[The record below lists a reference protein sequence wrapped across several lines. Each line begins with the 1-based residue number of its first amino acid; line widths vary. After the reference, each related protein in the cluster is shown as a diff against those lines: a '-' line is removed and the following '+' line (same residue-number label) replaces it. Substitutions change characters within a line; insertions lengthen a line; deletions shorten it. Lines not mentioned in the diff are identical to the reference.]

1 MVARQ
6 IRWWRTKRRFR
17 PLMADSLRCRAKS
30 GTKGLPSAVLRA
42 PRLTTLGETDFR
54 CVSDFGLGTAA
65 HNLRTGTTFEALLR
79 AHKGGPAPATW
90 PTRPHRE
97 FETYSFTAGEAFSFK
112 NSTPHF
118 RPDFARVFT
127 FSRFAPRRALR
138 CLRSHAPRS
147 VARRAASSPAMLT
160 PPAGGAQPPQARA
173 LPLTFYPCGRRAT
186 RTAPCDA
193 KHGRE
198 SPRSSAP

>member
-1 MVARQ
+1 MMTNVSLISIAESECHALAV
-6 IRWWRTKRRFR
+6 RRAVVR
-17 PLMADSLRCRAKS
+17 RAKMS
-30 GTKGLPSAVLRA
+30 TLNWDPIHVLTVLFSASAPPSPAHPSSRPPT
-42 PRLTTLGETDFR
+42 PREYSVVQNGRNIL
-54 CVSDFGLGTAA
+54 VSL
-65 HNLRTGTTFEALLR
+65 
-79 AHKGGPAPATW
+79 K
-90 PTRPHRE
+90 
-97 FETYSFTAGEAFSFK
+97 S
-112 NSTPHF
+112 STPHF
-118 RPDFARVFT
+118 RSDFGWATVFT